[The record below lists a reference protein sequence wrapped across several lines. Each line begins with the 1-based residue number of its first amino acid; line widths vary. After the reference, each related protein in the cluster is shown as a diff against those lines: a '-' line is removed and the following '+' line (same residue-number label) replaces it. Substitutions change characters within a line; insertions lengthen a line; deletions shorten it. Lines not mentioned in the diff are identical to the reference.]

1 MGNKVRVTVCFCLI
15 CLGPPVSKIFTF
27 SHFLSEFG
35 SLTSPP
41 TTPGAQITGSLTR
54 EEDLKPQASDLDN
67 LFESDSDD
75 DAVS

>member
-1 MGNKVRVTVCFCLI
+1 MSYNC
-15 CLGPPVSKIFTF
+15 
-27 SHFLSEFG
+27 HNELSFFAEFG

-41 TTPGAQITGSLTR
+41 TTPGGAALTGGSLTR